1 MFTVAPAAPVTRA
14 HRNCLFAFL
23 VARARAKSDAHS
35 LIAVTQSQPTLV
47 QHTSGIGGFTRSR
60 DLLGVLTQMCQPHL
74 FCVKWKWCSEQ
85 HQTLTVREERS
96 GCMAKGQE
104 RFFQHWSA
112 FSLEG
117 PTYKIDFAPQNPECL
132 LGLGMN
138 LLSCSYCWWFVF
150 MTLGRW
156 VSPPVARFSSY
167 LNLLSCLGL
176 VVLKGLNRAFVTAPL
191 FQLFIT
197 QLCAHC
203 WLHWSILQYSR
214 ISS

>member
-74 FCVKWKWCSEQ
+74 FCVKWKMMFRAASDSDSERGEIRL
-85 HQTLTVREERS
+85 HGKGTRAILSALVRVLS
-96 GCMAKGQE
+96 GRAYVQN
-104 RFFQHWSA
+104 RFCTS
-112 FSLEG
+112 E
-117 PTYKIDFAPQNPECL
+117 PCL

-156 VSPPVARFSSY
+156 ASPPVARFSLY